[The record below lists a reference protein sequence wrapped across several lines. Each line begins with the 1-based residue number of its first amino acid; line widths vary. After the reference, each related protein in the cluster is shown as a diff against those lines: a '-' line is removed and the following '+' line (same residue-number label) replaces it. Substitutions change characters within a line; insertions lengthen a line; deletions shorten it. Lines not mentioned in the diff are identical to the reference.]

1 MFSSNHGFF
10 HISQALHPMFPYVS
24 SPFWCNPIIL
34 GFQPPSP
41 WTLAATTAEAS
52 PYAGATELCAERLV
66 LANRVIFLEKMK
78 DRSIWKMKE
87 FYNDC
92 SIYSENDL

>member
-1 MFSSNHGFF
+1 MFSSNHGFFQGFF

-24 SPFWCNPIIL
+24 SPFWCNPIIV

-41 WTLAATTAEAS
+41 WTLAGTTAEAS

-66 LANRVIFLEKMK
+66 LANRVIFFGEN
-78 DRSIWKMKE
+78 E
-87 FYNDC
+87 G
-92 SIYSENDL
+92 SIYMENEGFLQ

>member
-1 MFSSNHGFF
+1 MCG
-10 HISQALHPMFPYVS
+10 AP
-24 SPFWCNPIIL
+24 
-34 GFQPPSP
+34 G
-41 WTLAATTAEAS
+41 
-52 PYAGATELCAERLV
+52 AGESGD
-66 LANRVIFLEKMK
+66 FLEKMK